1 MYTRGKNWIGYEMG
15 YIYVSEEINR
25 KAGMRR
31 FILKCKKCG
40 AEKKI
45 YHNQLSSG
53 NWNVCQHDLDDIYE
67 D

>member
-15 YIYVSEEINR
+15 YIYVSEEISR
-25 KAGMRR
+25 KSGNRR

-40 AEKKI
+40 AEKII
-45 YHNQLSSG
+45 YLGQLSTG
-53 NWNVCQHDLDDIYE
+53 EWNVCEHDLDDIY

>member
-1 MYTRGKNWIGYEMG
+1 MG